1 MSESV
6 IQNLQAFTPYAGGAG
21 ARISVTGTT
30 GSAPIPGL
38 EGGMT
43 DPRSRVVVSNSG
55 SSSAYVRFGKSG
67 VVATNASY
75 EILAG
80 TKEVLTP
87 PFVGPAPMYV
97 AAICAG
103 STTTTINVCAGIG
116 T

>member
-6 IQNLQAFTPYAGGAG
+6 IQNLQAFTPYAGGSG
-21 ARISVTGTT
+21 LRISVTGTT
-30 GSAPIPGL
+30 ARSAIPGF
-38 EGGMT
+38 EGGQDT
-43 DPRSRVVVSNSG
+43 AARRVVVSNSG
-55 SSSAYVRFGKSG
+55 SSSAYIRFGDSA
-67 VVATNASY
+67 VVATSSSY

-87 PFVGPAPMYV
+87 PFIGPAPMYV